1 MTGMNA
7 RAPLYTPDTAWSG
20 VPAGLPLIALLT
32 GYRDAGATVAQT
44 VEALLEQGTGE
55 LVASFDHDALLDY
68 RARRPVVRLEG
79 QGLTEYR
86 RPRLDL
92 RLMRDSIGQS
102 YLLLSGFEPDFRW
115 EGFTAALRGIIDHFA
130 VPHVTWAHA
139 VPMPVPHTRPIRLA
153 VTGNREELANQLSVW
168 RATVEAP
175 AHALHL
181 LEYELTEADHPV
193 ADLVVLSPHYLSDGT
208 VPATAL
214 RLVEALG
221 TATGLLFATESLR
234 ERDREFR
241 GEFDASI
248 TEHAEVQR
256 LIGVLETQY
265 DGFVKDTHHENP
277 FADADGEMPSG
288 DEIAAELARYLKTR
302 SDEEQ

>member
-7 RAPLYTPDTAWSG
+7 RAPIYTPAPAWSG

-44 VEALLEQGTGE
+44 VEALLEPGMGE
-55 LVASFDHDALLDY
+55 VVAVFDHDLLLDY
-68 RARRPVVRLEG
+68 RARRPVIRLEG
-79 QGLTEYR
+79 FGVSDYR
-86 RPRLDL
+86 AARLDL
-92 RLMRDSIGQS
+92 RLLHDSIGQPF
-102 YLLLSGFEPDFRW
+102 LLLSGFEPDFRW
-115 EGFTAALRGIIDHFA
+115 EAFTRALRAIIAHFEVA
-130 VPHVTWAHA
+130 HVTWAHA

-153 VTGNREELANQLSVW
+153 VTGNRDDLSNQLSVW
-168 RATVEAP
+168 RANVEAP

-181 LEYELTEADHPV
+181 LEYELTEAGSPI

-241 GEFDASI
+241 AEFDASI
-248 TEHAEVQR
+248 TEHEEVRR

-277 FADADGEMPSG
+277 FADASGEMPSG
-288 DEIAAELARYLKTR
+288 DEIAAELARYLKAR
-302 SDEEQ
+302 GDGEQ